1 MMLTSPVLIPSRP
14 PRRTP

>member
-1 MMLTSPVLIPSRP
+1 MMLTSPVLIPSRL